1 MNAQARRLCHLVFAM
16 KQANQ
21 NPLLQISGLTKN
33 FGGLP
38 ALSEVS
44 FQAAKGQVTSLIG
57 PNGAGKT
64 TLINCLTGVIRPDAG
79 AIRFEGADIAGLPA
93 HRVARLGIS
102 RTFQNLRI
110 FPRLSVLDNVLCG
123 LTVEAGAS
131 LLEAL
136 LRLPGLR
143 HRERRLKLTALET
156 LDAFGLADKA
166 GWPVGVLPYGD
177 KKRVEM
183 ARAFVSQPA
192 LTLLDEPVA
201 GLNPDETA
209 TVAALIR
216 QMRLA
221 GKTMILVE
229 HDMELVM
236 EVSDHVVVLDGG
248 SRIAQGTPAEVRHNP
263 LVIEAYLG
271 RTSATA

>member
-1 MNAQARRLCHLVFAM
+1 MVMVGN
-16 KQANQ
+16 
-21 NPLLQISGLTKN
+21 LLEISGLTKH

-38 ALSEVS
+38 ALAEVS
-44 FQAAKGQVTSLIG
+44 FGAARGQVTALIG

-79 AIRFEGADIAGLPA
+79 AIRFEGADIAGLPP

-110 FPRLSVLDNVLCG
+110 FPRLTVLDNVLCG
-123 LTVEAGAS
+123 LTVQAGAS
-131 LLEAL
+131 LMEAL
-136 LRLPGLR
+136 FRPPGLR
-143 HRERRLKLTALET
+143 HRERRLKLMALEA
-156 LDAFGLADKA
+156 LDAFGLADQA
-166 GWPVGVLPYGD
+166 GWPVGVLAYGD
-177 KKRVEM
+177 RKRVEM
-183 ARAFVSQPA
+183 ARAFVSQPV

-201 GLNPDETA
+201 GLNPGETA
-209 TVAALIR
+209 AVAAFIR